1 MKADK
6 HQELSELM
14 HRSITK
20 VDGIKE
26 KQDLEMKNY
35 EEAQQDIIEER
46 KKHLHYESI
55 RITEERASLEKDK
68 VKYTDAVSKVDGK
81 VYNDTKEQ
89 HAEKHKLDSMIEDLS
104 KEIDELV
111 RLLERKEKEKEML
124 QLEK

>member
-26 KQDLEMKNY
+26 KQDLEMNTY

-46 KKHLHYESI
+46 KKHLRYESI
-55 RITEERASLEKDK
+55 RITEERASL
-68 VKYTDAVSKVDGK
+68 
-81 VYNDTKEQ
+81 
-89 HAEKHKLDSMIEDLS
+89 
-104 KEIDELV
+104 
-111 RLLERKEKEKEML
+111 
-124 QLEK
+124 

>member
-26 KQDLEMKNY
+26 KQNIEINTY
-35 EEAQQDIIEER
+35 EEAQKDIIEDR

-55 RITEERASLEKDK
+55 RITEERASLEKNK
-68 VKYTDAVSKVDGK
+68 VKYSDAVSKVDDK

-104 KEIDELV
+104 KEIEELV

-124 QLEK
+124 

>member
-26 KQDLEMKNY
+26 KQNLEMISY
-35 EEAQQDIIEER
+35 EEAEQDIIDNR
-46 KKHLHYESI
+46 KKNLHYESI

-68 VKYTDAVSKVDGK
+68 VKYSDAISKVDDK
-81 VYNDTKEQ
+81 VYNNTKEP

-111 RLLERKEKEKEML
+111 RLLERK
-124 QLEK
+124 